1 MGEGRCSRSCTMNLV
16 GISRVEP
23 RILSAA
29 LALMNPTATESQEIG
44 SCREDKHGKQDLL
57 KDYLSWK
64 CSSPQH
70 ILVCMNN
77 NHIQGKILALESAS
91 IWLGSLDFSQRNYS
105 IRIISAR
112 KRGSEATR
120 MQHLR
125 WWPLRSYHGTGT
137 QEPWSPGLQ
146 VAIGK

>member
-1 MGEGRCSRSCTMNLV
+1 MGEGQCSRSCTMNLL
-16 GISRVEP
+16 GISRVES
-23 RILSAA
+23 RIHSAA
-29 LALMNPTATESQEIG
+29 LVLMNPTATESQEIG
-44 SCREDKHGKQDLL
+44 SARGDKHGKQDLL
-57 KDYLSWK
+57 KAYLSWK

-77 NHIQGKILALESAS
+77 NHIQGKILALD
-91 IWLGSLDFSQRNYS
+91 IWLGLLDSAQRNCS
-105 IRIISAR
+105 IRIITAR

-125 WWPLRSYHGTGT
+125 WWRLRSYHGTGT